1 MDYIWQG
8 LQQAVVLLFT
18 LDPETYSAVITTIKV
33 TFLSITGSVIIGVPL
48 GFVLGYFHFP
58 GKKQLRMV
66 VDTLLAL
73 PTVVVG
79 LLVYAFISSRGPL
92 GWTNLLYT
100 VPGIA
105 IAEVFLILPI
115 VISLTATAIEG
126 LDRRLRATLRS
137 LGAGRVQLALTS
149 LHEARFAVLI
159 AGITAYGRA
168 ISEVGIA
175 MMIGGNIK
183 WYTRTMTT
191 AITLETGKG
200 QFSMGIALGV
210 VLLLIVFILNGALVL
225 LRRRTT

>member
-1 MDYIWQG
+1 M
-8 LQQAVVLLFT
+8 
-18 LDPETYSAVITTIKV
+18 ITTRV
-33 TFLSITGSVIIGVPL
+33 TFTSITLSVIIGVPL
-48 GFVLGYFHFP
+48 GFLLGYFNFP

-66 VDTLLAL
+66 VDTLLAI

-79 LLVYAFISSRGPL
+79 LLVYAFISRRGPL

-105 IAEVFLILPI
+105 IAQVFLILPI

-126 LDRRLRATLRS
+126 LDRRLRPTLRS

-159 AGITAYGRA
+159 AVITAYGRA

-210 VLLLIVFILNGALVL
+210 ILLLIVFLLNSALVL

>member
-1 MDYIWQG
+1 MDYLWQG
-8 LQQAVVLLFT
+8 LQQAAVLLFT
-18 LDPETYSAVITTIKV
+18 LDPETYSAVITTLKV
-33 TFLSITGSVIIGVPL
+33 TFLSITMSVIIGVPL
-48 GFVLGYFHFP
+48 GFLLGYFQFP
-58 GKKQLRMV
+58 GKRQLRMV

-79 LLVYAFISSRGPL
+79 LLVYAFISRRGPL

-105 IAEVFLILPI
+105 IAEVLLILPI

-126 LDRRLRATLRS
+126 LDRRLRPTLRS

-210 VLLLIVFILNGALVL
+210 VLLLIVFLLNGALVL

>member
-105 IAEVFLILPI
+105 VAEVFLILPI

-137 LGAGRVQLALTS
+137 LGAGRMQLALTS

-210 VLLLIVFILNGALVL
+210 VLLLIVFALNAVLVL
-225 LRRRTT
+225 LRRRTR

>member
-8 LQQAVVLLFT
+8 LQQAAVLIFT
-18 LDPETYSAVITTIKV
+18 LDPETYSAVITTLKV
-33 TFLSITGSVIIGVPL
+33 TFTSITLSVIIGVPL
-48 GFVLGYFHFP
+48 GFLLGYFNFP

-66 VDTLLAL
+66 VDTLLAI

-79 LLVYAFISSRGPL
+79 LLVYAFISRRGPL

-105 IAEVFLILPI
+105 IAQVFLILPI

-126 LDRRLRATLRS
+126 LDRRLRPTLRS

-159 AGITAYGRA
+159 AVITAYGRA

-210 VLLLIVFILNGALVL
+210 ILLLIVFLLNSALVL

>member
-8 LQQAVVLLFT
+8 LQQAVVLLFA
-18 LDPETYSAVITTIKV
+18 LDRETYSAIITTLKV
-33 TFLSITGSVIIGVPL
+33 TFLSITGSVVIGVPL
-48 GFVLGYFHFP
+48 GFLLGYFHFP

>member
-1 MDYIWQG
+1 MDYLWRG
-8 LQQAVVLLFT
+8 LQQAVELLFSG
-18 LDPETYSAVITTIKV
+18 DPETYSAVFATLKV
-33 TFLSITGSVIIGVPL
+33 TFLSISMSVAVGVPL
-48 GFVLGYFHFP
+48 GFLLGYFRFP
-58 GKKQLRMV
+58 GKRQLRMV

-92 GWTNLLYT
+92 GDLGLLYT
-100 VPGIA
+100 IPGIA
-105 IAEVFLILPI
+105 IAEVILILPI
-115 VISLTATAIEG
+115 VISLTATAIES
-126 LDRRLRATLRS
+126 LDRRLRLTLRS
-137 LGAGRVQLALTS
+137 LGARRVQIALTS

-183 WYTRTMTT
+183 WHTRTMTT

-200 QFSMGIALGV
+200 EFAMGIALGV
-210 VLLLIVFILNGALVL
+210 LLLAIVFLLNGALAL
-225 LRRRTT
+225 LRRRSA

>member
-1 MDYIWQG
+1 MDYLWLG
-8 LQQAVVLLFT
+8 LQQAFVLLFT
-18 LDPETYSAVITTIKV
+18 LDEETYSAIITTLKV
-33 TFLSITGSVIIGVPL
+33 TFLSITGSVVIGVPL
-48 GFVLGYFHFP
+48 GFVLGYFQFP
-58 GKKQLRMV
+58 GKRQIRMV
-66 VDTLLAL
+66 VDTLLAM

-79 LLVYAFISSRGPL
+79 LLVYAFISRRGPL

-105 IAEVFLILPI
+105 IAQVFLILPI

-126 LDRRLRATLRS
+126 LDRRLRPTLRS

-168 ISEVGIA
+168 ISEVRIA

>member
-8 LQQAVVLLFT
+8 LQQAVVLLFA
-18 LDPETYSAVITTIKV
+18 LDQETYSAIITTLKV
-33 TFLSITGSVIIGVPL
+33 TFLSITGSVVIGVPL
-48 GFVLGYFHFP
+48 GFLLGYFHFP

-126 LDRRLRATLRS
+126 LDRRLRPTLRS

>member
-1 MDYIWQG
+1 MDYLWGG
-8 LQQAVVLLFT
+8 LKQAVILLLN
-18 LDPETYSAVITTIKV
+18 LDPETYSAVITTLQV
-33 TFLSITGSVIIGVPL
+33 TFLSITMAVVIGIPL
-48 GFVLGYFHFP
+48 GFLLGYLHFP
-58 GKKQLRMV
+58 GKRQIRTV
-66 VDTLLAL
+66 TDTLLAL

-79 LLVYAFISSRGPL
+79 LLVYAFISRRGPL

-105 IAEVFLILPI
+105 IAEVLLILPI

-126 LDRRLRATLRS
+126 LDRRLRPTLRS
-137 LGAGRVQLALTS
+137 MGASRVQVAMTS

-159 AGITAYGRA
+159 AGVTAYGRA

-191 AITLETGKG
+191 AIALETAKG
-200 QFSMGIALGV
+200 QFAMGIALGV
-210 VLLLIVFILNGALVL
+210 VLLAIVFFLNGMLAL

>member
-1 MDYIWQG
+1 MDYLWLG
-8 LQQAVVLLFT
+8 LQQAFVLLFT
-18 LDPETYSAVITTIKV
+18 LDEETYSAIITTLKV
-33 TFLSITGSVIIGVPL
+33 TFLSITGSVVIGVPL
-48 GFVLGYFHFP
+48 GFVLGYFQFP
-58 GKKQLRMV
+58 GKRQIRMV
-66 VDTLLAL
+66 VDTLLAM

-79 LLVYAFISSRGPL
+79 LLVYAFISRWGPL

-105 IAEVFLILPI
+105 IAQVFLILPI

-126 LDRRLRATLRS
+126 LDRRLRPTLRS

>member
-1 MDYIWQG
+1 MDYLWLG
-8 LQQAVVLLFT
+8 LQQAFVLLFT
-18 LDPETYSAVITTIKV
+18 LDEETYSAIITTLKV
-33 TFLSITGSVIIGVPL
+33 TFLSITGSVVIGVPL
-48 GFVLGYFHFP
+48 GFVLGYFQFP
-58 GKKQLRMV
+58 GKRQIRMV
-66 VDTLLAL
+66 VDTLLAM

-79 LLVYAFISSRGPL
+79 LLVYAFISRRGPL

-105 IAEVFLILPI
+105 IAQVFLILPI

-126 LDRRLRATLRS
+126 LDRRLRPTLRS

-183 WYTRTMTT
+183 WYTRTC
-191 AITLETGKG
+191 
-200 QFSMGIALGV
+200 
-210 VLLLIVFILNGALVL
+210 LLYTSPSP
-225 LRRRTT
+225 RDS

>member
-8 LQQAVVLLFT
+8 LQQAVVLLFA
-18 LDPETYSAVITTIKV
+18 LDRETYSAIITTLKV
-33 TFLSITGSVIIGVPL
+33 TFLSITGSVVIGVPL
-48 GFVLGYFHFP
+48 GFLLGYFHFP

-79 LLVYAFISSRGPL
+79 LLVYAFISRRGPL

>member
-1 MDYIWQG
+1 MDYLWLG
-8 LQQAVVLLFT
+8 LQQAFVLLFT
-18 LDPETYSAVITTIKV
+18 LDEETYSAIITTLKV
-33 TFLSITGSVIIGVPL
+33 TFLSITGSVVIGVPL
-48 GFVLGYFHFP
+48 GFVLGYFQFP
-58 GKKQLRMV
+58 GKRQIRMV
-66 VDTLLAL
+66 VDTLLAM

-79 LLVYAFISSRGPL
+79 LLVYAFISRRGPL

-105 IAEVFLILPI
+105 IAQVFLILPI

-126 LDRRLRATLRS
+126 LDRRLRPTLRS

-200 QFSMGIALGV
+200 QFSMSIALGV

>member
-8 LQQAVVLLFT
+8 LQQAAVLIFT
-18 LDPETYSAVITTIKV
+18 LDPETYSAVITTLKV
-33 TFLSITGSVIIGVPL
+33 TFTSITLSVIIGVPL
-48 GFVLGYFHFP
+48 GFLLGYFNFP

-66 VDTLLAL
+66 VDTLLAI

-79 LLVYAFISSRGPL
+79 LLVYAFSSRRGPL

-105 IAEVFLILPI
+105 IAQVFLILPI

-126 LDRRLRATLRS
+126 LDRRLRPTLRS

-159 AGITAYGRA
+159 AVITAYGRA

>member
-8 LQQAVVLLFT
+8 LQQAAILLFT
-18 LDPETYSAVITTIKV
+18 LDAETYSAIITTIKV

-48 GFVLGYFHFP
+48 GFLLGYFHFP
-58 GKKQLRMV
+58 GKRQLRMV

-79 LLVYAFISSRGPL
+79 LLVYAFISQRGPL

-126 LDRRLRATLRS
+126 LDRRLRPTLRS

-149 LHEARFAVLI
+149 LHEARFAVL
-159 AGITAYGRA
+159 TAYGRA

-175 MMIGGNIK
+175 MIIGGNIK
-183 WYTRTMTT
+183 WHTRTMTT

-210 VLLLIVFILNGALVL
+210 VLLLLVFLLNGALVL
-225 LRRRTT
+225 LRRRTR

>member
-1 MDYIWQG
+1 
-8 LQQAVVLLFT
+8 
-18 LDPETYSAVITTIKV
+18 
-33 TFLSITGSVIIGVPL
+33 
-48 GFVLGYFHFP
+48 
-58 GKKQLRMV
+58 
-66 VDTLLAL
+66 
-73 PTVVVG
+73 
-79 LLVYAFISSRGPL
+79 
-92 GWTNLLYT
+92 
-100 VPGIA
+100 
-105 IAEVFLILPI
+105 
-115 VISLTATAIEG
+115 
-126 LDRRLRATLRS
+126 TLRS

>member
-1 MDYIWQG
+1 MDYLWLG
-8 LQQAVVLLFT
+8 LQQAFVLLFT
-18 LDPETYSAVITTIKV
+18 LDEETYSAIITTLKV
-33 TFLSITGSVIIGVPL
+33 TFLSITGSVVIGVPL
-48 GFVLGYFHFP
+48 GFVLGYFQFP
-58 GKKQLRMV
+58 GKRQIRMV
-66 VDTLLAL
+66 VDTLLAM

-79 LLVYAFISSRGPL
+79 LLVYAFISRRGPL

-105 IAEVFLILPI
+105 IAQVFLILPI

>member
-8 LQQAVVLLFT
+8 LQQAVVLLFA
-18 LDPETYSAVITTIKV
+18 LDRETYSAIITTLKV
-33 TFLSITGSVIIGVPL
+33 TFLSITGSVVIGVPL
-48 GFVLGYFHFP
+48 GFVLGYFQFP
-58 GKKQLRMV
+58 GKRQIRMV
-66 VDTLLAL
+66 VDTLLAM

-79 LLVYAFISSRGPL
+79 LLVYAFISRRGPL

-105 IAEVFLILPI
+105 IAQVFLILPI

-126 LDRRLRATLRS
+126 LDRRLRPTLRS

>member
-1 MDYIWQG
+1 MDYLWLG
-8 LQQAVVLLFT
+8 LQQAFVLLFT
-18 LDPETYSAVITTIKV
+18 LDEETYSAIITTLKV
-33 TFLSITGSVIIGVPL
+33 TFLSITGSVVIGVPL
-48 GFVLGYFHFP
+48 GFVLGYFQFP
-58 GKKQLRMV
+58 GKRQIRMV
-66 VDTLLAL
+66 VDTLLAM

-79 LLVYAFISSRGPL
+79 LLVYAFISRRGPL

-105 IAEVFLILPI
+105 IAQVFLILPI

-126 LDRRLRATLRS
+126 LDRRLRPTLRS